1 MVIGIIG
8 AGISGLTAGRLL
20 AKAGH
25 EVTVFEKSGGY
36 GGRMA
41 TRYAGND
48 LEQKLDHGAPLFEA
62 NEPEFKDFVK
72 ELLEKELI
80 KPWGKNI
87 KVFDGQTFSGKKS
100 LSFDHPVYTSKT
112 GMNAIGKYQAR
123 WCDVQQ
129 KTKVG
134 GLTYFGDHRS
144 KKRPWI
150 INMTSSNTFGADAV
164 ILALPAPQAYGIL
177 STTID
182 ETNTLKIVRQIDEIH
197 YNTTYTLMV
206 GFKNG
211 NIPDWEGIV
220 CKGSKIGF
228 ISNEG
233 LKRDG
238 KHGSFFVLHSSA
250 QFAKEHRNSSEDVI
264 TKQLIGEF
272 ARVAGG
278 WASTPEWH
286 QLHFWRF
293 SQPKTVLDQPF
304 FELEE
309 KDSPL
314 ALVGDYYY
322 GNSVGHAYASGYKLA
337 QHWIEKFK

>member
-1 MVIGIIG
+1 
-8 AGISGLTAGRLL
+8 
-20 AKAGH
+20 
-25 EVTVFEKSGGY
+25 
-36 GGRMA
+36 
-41 TRYAGND
+41 
-48 LEQKLDHGAPLFEA
+48 
-62 NEPEFKDFVK
+62 
-72 ELLEKELI
+72 
-80 KPWGKNI
+80 
-87 KVFDGQTFSGKKS
+87 
-100 LSFDHPVYTSKT
+100 
-112 GMNAIGKYQAR
+112 MNTIGKYQAR
-123 WCDVQQ
+123 WCDVRQ

-150 INMTSSNTFGADAV
+150 INMSSSETFGADAV

-177 STTID
+177 TTTID
-182 ETNTLKIVRQIDEIH
+182 ETNTLKIVRQIDDVH

-206 GFKNG
+206 GFKVG
-211 NIPDWEGIV
+211 DIPQWEGIV
-220 CKGSKIGF
+220 CKGSKLGF

-233 LKRDG
+233 LKREG

-250 QFAKEHRNSSEDVI
+250 EFAKEHRNSTEDVI
-264 TKQLIGEF
+264 SKQLITEF

-278 WASTPEWH
+278 WASNPDWH

-293 SQPKTVLDQPF
+293 SQPKTVLEQPY

-337 QHWIEKFK
+337 SHWIEKFG